1 MLLMAITIKG
11 NMLPMVDESEFVYV
25 KIPKLNQSDEKVHV
39 NPEGVLMVP
48 TSLFEEIK
56 WNAENLK
63 HYKSME
69 VFDIHI

>member
-1 MLLMAITIKG
+1 MALTIKG

-39 NPEGVLMVP
+39 NPEGVLVVP
-48 TSLFEEIK
+48 TSLTEEIK

-63 HYKSME
+63 HYKAME
-69 VFDIHI
+69 VFDILI

>member
-11 NMLPMVDESEFVYV
+11 YMLPMVDESEFVYV

-39 NPEGVLMVP
+39 NPEGVLVVP
-48 TSLFEEIK
+48 TFLTEEIK

-63 HYKSME
+63 HYKAME

>member
-1 MLLMAITIKG
+1 MLFRLQRSKATCCLMA
-11 NMLPMVDESEFVYV
+11 NESEFVYV

-39 NPEGVLMVP
+39 NPEGVLVVP
-48 TSLFEEIK
+48 TFLTEEIK

-63 HYKSME
+63 HYKAME

>member
-11 NMLPMVDESEFVYV
+11 NMLPVADESEFVYL

-39 NPEGVLMVP
+39 NSEGVLIVP
-48 TSLFEEIK
+48 TSLTEEIK

-63 HYKSME
+63 HYKAME

>member
-1 MLLMAITIKG
+1 MLFMATIIKG
-11 NMLPMVDESEFVYV
+11 NMLPMVNESEFVYV

-39 NPEGVLMVP
+39 NSEGVLIFP
-48 TSLFEEIK
+48 TSLTEEIK

-63 HYKSME
+63 HYKAIE